1 MQITRDSPEASDEY
15 LELECGGMEPE
26 QSETGMD
33 PDQVSSSSS
42 ETEEDPQ
49 STQDGHLEGEG
60 GQESSEEEERGE
72 GEEGGQESS
81 EEDERGEG
89 EEGREEEG
97 RTSPIAIRVQGA
109 TPEPSPDRALELQ
122 YEVQATAQCI
132 YNTAQSC
139 T

>member
-72 GEEGGQESS
+72 GEEGR
-81 EEDERGEG
+81 EEEGEEGRGEG
-89 EEGREEEG
+89 EEEGEER
-97 RTSPIAIRVQGA
+97 RTSPIAIRVQVA